1 MMNIVLGLVLVVFA
15 GRLIFFPDNI
25 PH

>member
-1 MMNIVLGLVLVVFA
+1 VMNIVLGLVLVAFA